1 MNNYFISINRL
12 AEYSG
17 ATESGRRRIIN
28 EQISPN
34 PFKTPWYQLSKS
46 RIRQSLRANG
56 DLKPIY
62 DCINI
67 LMNRVTNNPRQ
78 QNDKTVSLEALQR
91 FIQMKLPEILGEIN
105 YSIIKAEDNSVIID
119 DVEVKVAPDLIVK
132 GTLNGKTVIGGIKI
146 HISKA
151 KPFDYTKSVYVATVI
166 HKYLVDRVAE
176 PNEIVMPELCF
187 SLDVFGERIV
197 PAPVNTEPILQEI
210 SDICSS
216 IKRTWKVA

>member
-17 ATESGRRRIIN
+17 ATESGRRRIIT

-34 PFKTPWYQLSKS
+34 QFKTPWYQLSKS
-46 RIRQSLRANG
+46 RMRQSLKANG
-56 DLKPIY
+56 DLQPIY
-62 DCINI
+62 DGINV

-91 FIQMKLPEILGEIN
+91 FIQMKLPDILKEVN
-105 YSIIKAEDNSVIID
+105 YTIIKPDAKSVIID
-119 DVEVKVAPDLIVK
+119 DVEVIVAPDLIVK

-151 KPFDYTKSVYVATVI
+151 KPFSFTKSVYVATVI
-166 HKYLVDRVAE
+166 HKYLVDQVAK

-187 SLDVFGERIV
+187 SLDVFGERIT
-197 PAPVNTEPILQEI
+197 PAPLNSEAILKEI

-216 IKRTWKVA
+216 IKRTWVIA